1 MLEQS
6 LDIDFDLLITDL
18 CPMDLLL
25 QRIGRLHRHERN
37 RPEKLKEA
45 ICLITGLSGDDF
57 EAGSEQIY
65 GKYLLMR
72 TKACIPQQIILPED
86 IPKLVQDVYNDEFH
100 PLPPSTEYLKA
111 AQEHKERIDDK
122 EKRAKD
128 FRINLPWREGN
139 LVGWLSTDVSDK
151 SGEAAVRD
159 GDESI
164 EIILVQM
171 KRTGK
176 ICFMPWIENGREIA
190 RNEIPA
196 GELACAL
203 ARCSVRLPA
212 MLCAPW
218 IIGKTIKAL
227 EDLSIEQLSEWQKSH
242 WLSGE
247 LFLILDEDYS
257 TKLLDYRLIYNRYL
271 GLLCEKEDKSD
282 D

>member
-1 MLEQS
+1 
-6 LDIDFDLLITDL
+6 
-18 CPMDLLL
+18 
-25 QRIGRLHRHERN
+25 
-37 RPEKLKEA
+37 
-45 ICLITGLSGDDF
+45 
-57 EAGSEQIY
+57 
-65 GKYLLMR
+65 
-72 TKACIPQQIILPED
+72 
-86 IPKLVQDVYNDEFH
+86 
-100 PLPPSTEYLKA
+100 
-111 AQEHKERIDDK
+111 
-122 EKRAKD
+122 
-128 FRINLPWREGN
+128 
-139 LVGWLSTDVSDK
+139 
-151 SGEAAVRD
+151 
-159 GDESI
+159 
-164 EIILVQM
+164 
-171 KRTGK
+171 
-176 ICFMPWIENGREIA
+176 MPWIENGREIA